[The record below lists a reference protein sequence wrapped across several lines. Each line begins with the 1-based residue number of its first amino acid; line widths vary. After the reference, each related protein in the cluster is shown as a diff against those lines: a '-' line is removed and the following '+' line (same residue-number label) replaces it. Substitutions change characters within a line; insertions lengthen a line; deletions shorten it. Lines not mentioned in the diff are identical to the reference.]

1 MLWGHCSI
9 DLLTIWND
17 CCETLALCQ
26 TKKMKILKNREW
38 PVLKKGSHSGCF
50 SQPGEVLQQCAPAYC
65 FFAHLGET
73 GLFGRKWFQTSP
85 EKKVDQICWAKKI
98 LQQTMLA
105 FGKESRV
112 LPCQQELWQE
122 VLWIPHLFLSRPRA
136 RAGRICMIRW
146 ELPDLSQLKPL
157 IVFHWKP
164 GRKQWEGVNM
174 SVYSCKLHCSWGSF
188 RMPLRFQSVEVTS
201 KKPYSHLSLL
211 TTQQQEW
218 HLKLKD

>member
-85 EKKVDQICWAKKI
+85 EKKVDQICWVKKI
-98 LQQTMLA
+98 LQQSALTECLLLA
-105 FGKESRV
+105 KNREFYLVNRNSGKKFFEFLIFS
-112 LPCQQELWQE
+112 CHGQEQELEEFAWLDESYQTCPSWNHSLFSIGSLAASSE
-122 VLWIPHLFLSRPRA
+122 KASTCPFTAASSTALGVPSGCHSGSSLWR
-136 RAGRICMIRW
+136 
-146 ELPDLSQLKPL
+146 
-157 IVFHWKP
+157 
-164 GRKQWEGVNM
+164 
-174 SVYSCKLHCSWGSF
+174 
-188 RMPLRFQSVEVTS
+188 
-201 KKPYSHLSLL
+201 
-211 TTQQQEW
+211 
-218 HLKLKD
+218 